1 MSIPLLDALLL
12 GAGAIRAKLGRAAL
26 SALGIA
32 IGIATL
38 VLVTAVPAS
47 GQRALS
53 DHLTELGSNLLVA
66 QSSNGGGDPLTFA
79 PEAAA
84 MTRRIGPVQT
94 ASAVA
99 NLHRGVQRTEHSD
112 ANRTTGITALA
123 ATGDLLESVN
133 GSVASGRFLAPSGER
148 LPVVVLGARAAE
160 WLGIPDAADGTR
172 QILVGDARFSVVG
185 VLDPLPLTSELDQA
199 VFLGWDAAQQA
210 FGFDGRASVV
220 YLTSDEAQLQDVR
233 GVLPATLLP
242 QTPGLVQVTRPS
254 DVLAAK
260 QAANATFSGLFLG
273 LAAVALLVGGIG
285 VANTMVVSVLERRRD
300 IGLRRALGA
309 SRRAIR
315 TQFLMES
322 ALLSAAGGVIG
333 TAIGVAVSAAYA
345 LLQGWPLV
353 IPIEVLAVGI
363 AGSVSIGIVAGLYP
377 AGRAAAVPPTQ
388 ALA

>member
-1 MSIPLLDALLL
+1 
-12 GAGAIRAKLGRAAL
+12 
-26 SALGIA
+26 
-32 IGIATL
+32 
-38 VLVTAVPAS
+38 
-47 GQRALS
+47 
-53 DHLTELGSNLLVA
+53 
-66 QSSNGGGDPLTFA
+66 
-79 PEAAA
+79 
-84 MTRRIGPVQT
+84 
-94 ASAVA
+94 
-99 NLHRGVQRTEHSD
+99 
-112 ANRTTGITALA
+112 
-123 ATGDLLESVN
+123 
-133 GSVASGRFLAPSGER
+133 
-148 LPVVVLGARAAE
+148 
-160 WLGIPDAADGTR
+160 
-172 QILVGDARFSVVG
+172 VGDARFSVVG